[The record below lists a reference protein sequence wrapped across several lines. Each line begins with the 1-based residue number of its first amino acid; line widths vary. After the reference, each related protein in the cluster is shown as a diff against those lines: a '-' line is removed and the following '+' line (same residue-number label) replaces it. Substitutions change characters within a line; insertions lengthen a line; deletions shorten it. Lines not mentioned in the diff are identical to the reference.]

1 MKNLKG
7 EKGKRKIRIKE
18 ELQRI
23 KKLRTMIKVKMTVGH
38 LKAMK
43 GFENLTDEMAQRV
56 INQLEEY
63 TMIVLG
69 QINRLNR
76 LK

>member
-1 MKNLKG
+1 MRKFK
-7 EKGKRKIRIKE
+7 EESGKRKIRIKD

-23 KKLRTMIKVKMTVGH
+23 KKLRTTIKVKMTVGH

-43 GFENLTDEMAQRV
+43 GFEHLSDEIAERV
-56 INQLEEY
+56 IKQLEEY

-69 QINRLNR
+69 QINRSNG